1 MGKVNP
7 IGESTGAK
15 TQNEEWLAN
24 DIKPTKN
31 AKFRTTVSV
40 DAAVTIQVT
49 LDSGTTW
56 NTLNNNIALVANNL
70 YLFDIGVRLKDQFN
84 IRIPTAG
91 GATINVCR
99 IDEVSGEG

>member
-15 TQNEEWLAN
+15 AQNEEWFAT
-24 DIKPTKN
+24 DIIPTKS

-56 NTLNNNIALVANNL
+56 NTLNSNVALIADNL
-70 YLFDIGVRLKDQFN
+70 YIFDIGVRTNDKFN